1 MLILEG
7 MYACSAYEEPKNI
20 ASKFKRKLTE
30 PSRKGAVEMLE
41 VSVRESYAISE
52 IVKKSDGLYLRSE
65 YGLLRLSPQNDSII
79 RVSFTRKEA
88 FEENCWN
95 GILPHDNHTLWEYKE
110 REDSIDL
117 ETACVRLSV
126 NKQSGSI
133 QYYNREGK
141 LLLAER
147 EQESRSLEEFDSY
160 KTVIDE
166 NTVIEEIETP
176 DGIKRRI
183 KEATRI
189 FDRKLYRTRL
199 YLDWQEDEKLY
210 GLGQAQEGVLNLRG
224 TTQYMHQANMKIA
237 IPMLV
242 SSKGYGILLATGSP
256 AVFNDTPYGS
266 YLYTEADVQMDYYFI
281 AGADFDEI
289 IKGYRFLTGKAI
301 MLPLWAFGFIQS
313 QERYRSQQEILDIA
327 KGHRERKIGLDCIV
341 LDWCSWKGN
350 LWGQKTLDPE
360 RFPSPEEMMDELHR
374 QNLHLMISIWPN
386 MNEASDNY
394 NEFFEKGLLLP
405 ASNVYDAFRKE
416 ARELY
421 WKQAKEGLFD
431 KGIDAW
437 WCDSSEPF
445 TPEWSHKAEP
455 EASTMY
461 HEFVTEASNHIPFER
476 CNTYGLVHASTIY
489 EGQRQTDSPKRV
501 VNLTRNV
508 YTGAQRYGV
517 IAWSGDISA
526 TWQVFRRQ
534 IVAGLNFC
542 VTGLPYWTLDIGA
555 FFVKRGKQWFWSG
568 DYAKGTDDMG
578 YRELFTRW
586 FQMGA
591 FLPVFRSHGT
601 DVRREIW
608 NFGEPGEMFYD
619 ALIAMNQLRYRLLPY
634 IYSCAGAVWHDDATI
649 MRVLAF
655 DFSSDEVACEIEDE
669 YLFGD
674 SILVCPV
681 TEPMYYDK
689 DSKPIN
695 KEKKRRV
702 YLPKGADW
710 YDFWTDKFYKG
721 GQWIDADAP
730 IDRIPLFVKE
740 GSIIPMTEV
749 LTNTAQLKTAP
760 VKLHIYAEDTAGGKI
775 YEDSGD
781 GYSYEQ
787 GNYIYTELS
796 WNKGEQKVQARV
808 IDGMMKPVRDYTEC
822 EIVVHSR

>member
-1 MLILEG
+1 
-7 MYACSAYEEPKNI
+7 
-20 ASKFKRKLTE
+20 
-30 PSRKGAVEMLE
+30 MLE
-41 VSVRESYAISE
+41 VNIRESYAISE
-52 IVKKSDGLYLRSE
+52 VVKKSDGLYLRSE
-65 YGLLRLSPQNDSII
+65 YGLLRLSPKSASII
-79 RVSFTRKEA
+79 RISFTRNEG
-88 FEENCWN
+88 FEEAC
-95 GILPHDNHTLWEYKE
+95 GIGIVQNRPDTMWDYKE
-110 REDSIDL
+110 REESIVL
-117 ETACVRLSV
+117 ETSSLRLSV
-126 NKQSGSI
+126 DKKTGSV
-133 QYYNREGK
+133 QYYNKEGK

-147 EQESRSLEEFDSY
+147 ENESRVLEEFDSY

-176 DGIKRRI
+176 DGLKRRI
-183 KEATRI
+183 KEATKA

-199 YLDWQEDEKLY
+199 YVNWQQDEKLY
-210 GLGQAQEGVLNLRG
+210 GLGQSQEGVLNLRR
-224 TTQYMHQANMKIA
+224 TTQYVHQANMKIA
-237 IPMLV
+237 IPMLI
-242 SSKGYGILLATGSP
+242 STKGYGILLSTGSP
-256 AVFNDTPYGS
+256 AIFNDTPYGS

-281 AGADFDEI
+281 AGENFDDI
-289 IKGYRFLTGKAI
+289 IKGYRFLTGKAV

-313 QERYRSQQEILDIA
+313 QERYESQQELLDIV
-327 KGHRERKIGLDCIV
+327 KEYRERNIGLDCIV

-374 QNLHLMISIWPN
+374 QNAHLMISLWPN

-405 ASNVYDAFRKE
+405 ASNIYDAFRQE

-421 WKQAKEGLFD
+421 WKQAREGLFD

-445 TPEWSHKAEP
+445 TPEWGHLVEP
-455 EASTMY
+455 EASATY
-461 HEFVTEASNHIPFER
+461 HEFVKEASSYIPAEK
-476 CNTYGLVHASTIY
+476 CNSYGLVHARTMY
-489 EGQRQTDSPKRV
+489 EGQRQTGSPKRV
-501 VNLTRNV
+501 VNLTRSV

-526 TWQVFRRQ
+526 NWQVFKNQ

-555 FFVKRGKQWFWSG
+555 FFVKRGKQWFWNG
-568 DYAKGTDDMG
+568 DYDKGTDDLS
-578 YRELFTRW
+578 YRELFARW

-591 FLPVFRSHGT
+591 FLPIFRSHGT
-601 DVRREIW
+601 DVRREVW

-619 ALIAMNQLRYRLLPY
+619 AIVAMNQLRYRLLPY

-649 MRVLAF
+649 MRMLAF
-655 DFSSDEVACEIEDE
+655 DFVSDEVACEIDDQ

-681 TEPMYYDK
+681 TQPMYYVK
-689 DSKPIN
+689 DSKPVN

-702 YLPKGADW
+702 YLPAGADW
-710 YDFWTDKFYKG
+710 YDFWTDEFYKG

-730 IDRIPLFVKE
+730 IDRIPLFIKE

-749 LTNTAQLKTAP
+749 LTSTSQLKEAP
-760 VKLHIYAEDTAGGKI
+760 IMLHIYAKDAADGKV
-775 YEDSGD
+775 YEDSGN
-781 GYSYEQ
+781 GYSYEH
-787 GNYIYTELS
+787 GEYVYTKLS
-796 WNKGEQKVQARV
+796 WNKGDAKVQAHVKGGR
-808 IDGMMKPVRDYTEC
+808 MKPERDYTEC
-822 EIVVHSR
+822 EVILHSR